1 MREIPHHLY
10 SFDGKYLDL
19 DGLRYHYLDEG
30 NGEPVLAVHGNPTWS
45 FYYRE
50 LVKALRTEY
59 RVIVPDHIGCGL
71 SDKPDDSGYDY
82 TLSRRIEDL
91 SALADELG
99 LERVNLVVHDWGGA
113 IGLGWAVRNPERV
126 ARIVI
131 LNTAAFHLMEGKAL
145 PWQLW
150 VVRNTPIGAL
160 LVRGFNAF
168 ARGASRLAV
177 TRRPL
182 SREIRNAYCAPY
194 GNWSDRIATLRFV
207 QDVPLSG
214 GDPAY
219 APLTEI
225 QEGLRRFSNH
235 PIMICWGARDFVF
248 DDQFLDEWRGIYPHA
263 EVHRFADAGHYVLED
278 AADEIITLVKDFL
291 TDPRHSER

>member
-1 MREIPHHLY
+1 LY
-10 SFDGKYLDL
+10 PFDGKFLDL

-30 NGEPVLAVHGNPTWS
+30 DGEAVLAVHGNPTWS

-50 LVKALRTEY
+50 LVKALRDEC
-59 RVIVPDHIGCGL
+59 RVVVPDHMGCGL
-71 SDKPDDSGYDY
+71 SDKPDDSRYDY
-82 TLSRRIEDL
+82 TLRRRIEDL
-91 SALADELG
+91 SVLVDELD
-99 LERVNLVVHDWGGA
+99 LDRVNLVVHDWGGA

-131 LNTAAFHLMEGKAL
+131 LNTAAFHLMEGKSL

-168 ARGASRLAV
+168 ARGATRLAV

-182 SREIRNAYCAPY
+182 PREVRNAYCAPY
-194 GNWSDRIATLRFV
+194 GSWSDRIATLRFV
-207 QDVPLSG
+207 QDVPLAA

-225 QEGLRRFSNH
+225 QDGLQHFRSH
-235 PIMICWGARDFVF
+235 PILICWGARDFVF
-248 DDQFLDEWRGIYPHA
+248 DDQFLDEWRATFPHA

-278 AADEIITLVKDFL
+278 AADEIITLVKDFF

>member
-1 MREIPHHLY
+1 VRAVPRELY
-10 SFDGKYLDL
+10 PFDGKYLDL

-30 NGEPVLAVHGNPTWS
+30 AGEPVLAVHGNPTWS

-50 LVKALRTEY
+50 LVKALRGEY

-71 SDKPDDSGYDY
+71 SEKPDDSCYDY

-207 QDVPLSG
+207 QDVPLAA

-225 QEGLRRFSNH
+225 QEGLQRFSSH
-235 PIMICWGARDFVF
+235 PILICWGARDFVF
-248 DDQFLDEWRGIYPHA
+248 DDEFLDEWRNTYPHA
-263 EVHRFADAGHYVLED
+263 EVHRFDDAGHYVLED
-278 AADEIITLVKDFL
+278 ASSEIVELVSNFLKKPRSTDE
-291 TDPRHSER
+291 